1 MKRLI
6 SGVAVGLLLAGS
18 FASLR
23 RRLQPTAQSASRHE
37 MRSLLTEGLRT
48 GPSARL
54 VFHAIGHVYD
64 LGLGRLVGHR
74 FLRVIHRGRKSGRQY
89 RTVLEVINYDP
100 SSDES
105 VVLSGWGG
113 RADWYRNIRASP
125 PLEVSTAGVRYTPVY
140 RFVEGQELY
149 AFLLGYIAR
158 NQLVAGVV
166 RRLLGLR
173 LDGSDSD
180 RAELERRGYR
190 GVAFRPAGEHKAQDT
205 SERVPEALVS

>member
-1 MKRLI
+1 MKRLV

-18 FASLR
+18 VRSVR
-23 RRLQPTAQSASRHE
+23 RRLQPAALSGSRHE

-48 GPSARL
+48 GPPARL

-64 LGLGRLVGHR
+64 LGLGGLVGHR
-74 FLRVIHRGRKSGRQY
+74 FLRVTHRGRNSGRQY
-89 RTVLEVINYDP
+89 RTVLEVINWDP
-100 SSDES
+100 STEES

-125 PLEVSTAGVRYTPVY
+125 AIEVSTAGMRYTPVY

-158 NQLVAGVV
+158 NQFAAGVV

-180 RAELERRGYR
+180 RAESERRGYR
-190 GVAFRPAGEHKAQDT
+190 GVAFRPPGEHKAYDA
-205 SERVPEALVS
+205 SERVPEAVAH